1 MARVFDV
8 VEYPSEMA
16 DELVH
21 RFPETGIA
29 DLRFGSQVIVRE
41 SQAAVFFR
49 DGRALD
55 VLGPGRHTIST
66 ANVPLLTNLLGK
78 LFGDRT
84 PFTAEVYFVSMR
96 EFADRKWGTPQ
107 PIIVRNTGVGLGI
120 ALLQGFGTYSF
131 QVKDPQQFVTQIVGQ
146 LGAYRTS
153 DIETRLR
160 TMLLSRLQDLL
171 GETTSQKNVLD
182 LIGLT
187 DELGAGVRAKSQDD
201 FLAIGLLLK
210 SFYIGNLKPSDKSAK
225 ELREM
230 GMLDMQTYTQLQA
243 ADAMRDAAQNPS
255 GGAGLTAG
263 IGAGMGIGNV
273 LSGSLAGMTQGQSQT
288 QPTTPSASNV
298 MPDIMTPSEAAGFL
312 KVSEEDVVAAINA
325 GDLKARKIGSA
336 YRISKDALQDY
347 LRGRFYKSVQKKVG
361 TNANLFYSTRWLYES
376 TPVSYPQPPRSVQ
389 PRHMTMARMSPHPV
403 LRNH

>member
-1 MARVFDV
+1 MARIFDV
-8 VEYPSEMA
+8 VEYPSEMV
-16 DELVH
+16 DEIVH
-21 RFPETGIA
+21 RFPETGVA
-29 DLRFGSQVIVRE
+29 DLRMGSQVIVRE

-55 VLGPGRHTIST
+55 VLGPGRHTITT
-66 ANVPLLTNLLGK
+66 ANVPLLTGLLGK

-96 EFADRKWGTPQ
+96 EFSDRKWGTPQ

-131 QVKDPQQFVTQIVGQ
+131 QVSDPQQFITQIVGQ
-146 LGAYRTS
+146 LGGFKTS
-153 DIETRLR
+153 DIENRLR
-160 TMLLSRLQDLL
+160 TMLLSRLQDVL
-171 GETTSQKNVLD
+171 GETTSEKNVLD

-187 DELGAGVRAKSQDD
+187 DELSAAVRAKTQDD
-201 FLAIGLLLK
+201 FLAVGLLLK
-210 SFYIGNLKPSDKSAK
+210 SFYIGNLKPSDKSAQ

-273 LSGSLAGMTQGQSQT
+273 LSGSLAGMAQNQQSQT
-288 QPTTPSASNV
+288 QSPTSSGSAA
-298 MPDIMTPSEAAGFL
+298 MPDVMTPSEAAGFL
-312 KVSEEDVVAAINA
+312 KVSEEDVIAAINA
-325 GDLKARKIGSA
+325 GELKARKIGSA
-336 YRISKDALQDY
+336 FRLTKEALQEY
-347 LRGRFYKSVQKKVG
+347 LNG
-361 TNANLFYSTRWLYES
+361 
-376 TPVSYPQPPRSVQ
+376 
-389 PRHMTMARMSPHPV
+389 
-403 LRNH
+403 